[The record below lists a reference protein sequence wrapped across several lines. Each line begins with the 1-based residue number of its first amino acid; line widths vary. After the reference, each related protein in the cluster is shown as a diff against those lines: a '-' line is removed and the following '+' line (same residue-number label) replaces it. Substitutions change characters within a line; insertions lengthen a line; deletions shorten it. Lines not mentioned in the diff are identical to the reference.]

1 MLLKHFAFPTAI
13 VTLDIKAL
21 INPALSPSCKISVNS
36 YLNTLVQSCISPYD
50 YDNLERQN
58 YIESVKSPLFLPTFC
73 DLRCRNALEQF
84 EKVIAGGCDGQSIVS
99 DAVGDYLSDYFKA
112 EFGSLVAE
120 NGGGNTS
127 TMSSSTQ
134 SSITTTVSPNQPAPK
149 VVTASQPAPEM
160 PAAPKVAIQPTTI
173 TLQTAPAQP
182 QPQASLPTQVNNFNN
197 RKDLIKRQSSD
208 PVKEYF
214 KSLAPTQ
221 FAFVLNNLRSIMCT
235 PESETKV
242 NPMENQY
249 CIKSQLEPYNFSLNA
264 FILGIQKEVKQN
276 NTNLYCNDCLRNQ
289 FARGLKFV
297 KEIKVFGSRV
307 EGVVQEIDGAISKCN
322 GIKALLSEEKA
333 TGSGYSGMING
344 FTAVLAAT
352 LMILI

>member
-1 MLLKHFAFPTAI
+1 M
-13 VTLDIKAL
+13 
-21 INPALSPSCKISVNS
+21 
-36 YLNTLVQSCISPYD
+36 VQSCISPYD

-58 YIESVKSPLFLPTFC
+58 YIESLKSPWFLPAFC

-84 EKVIAGGCDGQSIVS
+84 EKTIAGDCDGQNMVS
-99 DAVGDYLSDYFKA
+99 DTVGDYLSDYFKA

-134 SSITTTVSPNQPAPK
+134 SSTTTTVSANQPAPK
-149 VVTASQPAPEM
+149 VVTATQPAPAM

-173 TLQTAPAQP
+173 TPQTAPAQP
-182 QPQASLPTQVNNFNN
+182 QPQASLTTLVNNFNN
-197 RKDLIKRQSSD
+197 RKDLTKRQSSD
-208 PVKEYF
+208 PIKEYF
-214 KSLAPTQ
+214 KRLVPTQ
-221 FAFVLNNLRSIMCT
+221 FAFVLNNLRSITCT

-242 NPMENQY
+242 NPIENEY
-249 CIKSQLEPYNFSLNA
+249 CINSQLEPYNFSLNA